1 MNAEREEEREIDG
14 IEVKG
19 EKHRAEVSAI
29 REKKDKDSFVERET
43 AKWITESERKESKRS
58 ERLGKGEKLL
68 ITERESS
75 DFDDTCVE
83 TSATWHNGTFLRRLF
98 WFPFGLSDYKTEY
111 STLSCPKQKYT
122 SACEHLFTM
131 FFFLSFFWGQI
142 TNYPIMI
149 QPKFKLSY
157 LKFDNLSL

>member
-29 REKKDKDSFVERET
+29 REKKDKDSFVERER

-68 ITERESS
+68 ITERER
-75 DFDDTCVE
+75 VQ
-83 TSATWHNGTFLRRLF
+83 TSTTHVWRHLPRGTTVRF
-98 WFPFGLSDYKTEY
+98 
-111 STLSCPKQKYT
+111 
-122 SACEHLFTM
+122 
-131 FFFLSFFWGQI
+131 
-142 TNYPIMI
+142 
-149 QPKFKLSY
+149 
-157 LKFDNLSL
+157 